1 MTKLPE
7 MRKQLKGLLERM
19 AALEAEASCGRQEA
33 A

>member
-1 MTKLPE
+1 

-19 AALEAEASCGRQEA
+19 AALEAEDPCGRQEA